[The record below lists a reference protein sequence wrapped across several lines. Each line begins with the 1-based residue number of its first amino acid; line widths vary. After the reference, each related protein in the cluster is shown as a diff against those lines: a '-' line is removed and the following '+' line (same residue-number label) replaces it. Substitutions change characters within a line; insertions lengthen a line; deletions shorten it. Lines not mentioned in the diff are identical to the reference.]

1 MAAEITEHPM
11 RFLSWKTVCAAALS
25 APFLALAQQPSD
37 YAREKRWAGEVVPS
51 IVVGEAVWLEA
62 PRTEKFLGIY
72 TEAKNAKGAIVLAHG
87 LGVHPDHGLIGELR
101 TRLADAGY
109 TTLSIQMPILSAEAP
124 PARYPVLF
132 WEADARF
139 AAAMTYLKRKRYEKV
154 VLLSHSMGSR
164 MANHYVGAHPLVP
177 LAGWIS
183 LSISS
188 GDFAPIKRVK
198 FPVFDVYAE
207 NDLDAVL
214 QGAQKRAAALKRMRG
229 SSQAMVFA
237 TDHFFAKKEKELVS
251 LIGLLLEGE
260 KK

>member
-1 MAAEITEHPM
+1 M
-11 RFLSWKTVCAAALS
+11 RFLSWKTACAAALS
-25 APFLALAQQPSD
+25 APLLALAQQPSD
-37 YAREKRWAGEVVPS
+37 YAREKRWAEEVVPS

-72 TEAKNAKGAIVLAHG
+72 TEAKNAKGAIILAHG
-87 LGVHPDHGLIGELR
+87 LGVHPDYGLIGELR

-109 TTLSIQMPILSAEAP
+109 TTLSIQMPILAADAP
-124 PARYPVLF
+124 AARYPVLF

-188 GDFAPIKRVK
+188 GDFAPIKRIK

-207 NDLDAVL
+207 NDFDAVL
-214 QGAQKRAAALKRMRG
+214 QGAQKRAAVLKRMRG

-251 LIGLLLEGE
+251 LIGLLLEGG